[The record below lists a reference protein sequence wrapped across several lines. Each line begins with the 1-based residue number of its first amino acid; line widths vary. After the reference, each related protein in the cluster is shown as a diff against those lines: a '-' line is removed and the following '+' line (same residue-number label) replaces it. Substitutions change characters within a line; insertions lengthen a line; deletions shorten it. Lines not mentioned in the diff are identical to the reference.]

1 MPYEL
6 FKKYLVQQLSDREK
20 QTYDFAGSF
29 AQALHQKTSH
39 EEGVILLLALVPHI
53 LPHYLDEIFKEIFP
67 KGGEISQ
74 LGGERNSTYR
84 GFLPTGETAQYI
96 LAGEEIGERIEVVN
110 YFRKDHWF
118 YLEDI
123 LQLENVP
130 EGEPIMSGKIILS
143 KKAVSLLLFDEDPKE
158 ESSQFPA
165 QIVMT
170 NLDWED
176 LILTENTKNQVEEI
190 LAWEKNKTLILK
202 EWKQEKFFKKGFR
215 VLFYGP
221 SGTGKTLTASLLGKE
236 LSRLR
241 GKSIPVYRIDLSMMI
256 SKYIGETEKNLEKLF
271 VKAEKK
277 DWILF
282 FDEGENFFSTRTS
295 VRDSHDKYANQE
307 VSYLL
312 QRIEDFDG
320 LIIVA
325 TNLKANMDQAF
336 ARRFQSMIEF
346 KLPNIEERKR
356 LWENVLPA
364 ENLIPREKRL
374 VAELI
379 KHNLSGGSIVN
390 VVQYACLKAV
400 QMNEPSITL
409 ENCVQ
414 GIKLELAKSGKTI

>member
-6 FKKYLVQQLSDREK
+6 FKKYLTQQLTNREI

-29 AQALHQKTSH
+29 AQNLQRETLH

-53 LPHYLDEIFKEIFP
+53 LPHYLDGIFKEIFP
-67 KGGEISQ
+67 KGGELSQ
-74 LGGERNSTYR
+74 LGGVRSGTYR

-118 YLEDI
+118 YLDDI
-123 LQLENVP
+123 LQLEHVP
-130 EGEPIMSGKIILS
+130 EGEPIMSGKIVLS
-143 KKAVSLLLFDEDPKE
+143 KKAIALLLFDEEVTE
-158 ESSQFPA
+158 ESNQFPA
-165 QIVMT
+165 QKIET
-170 NLDWED
+170 KLEWED
-176 LILTENTKNQVEEI
+176 LILTETTKIQVEEI
-190 LAWEKNKTLILK
+190 LTWEKNKSLILK

-215 VLFYGP
+215 VLFYGS
-221 SGTGKTLTASLLGKE
+221 SGTGKTLTASLIGKE
-236 LSRLR
+236 LSRIR
-241 GKSIPVYRIDLSMMI
+241 KRTIPVYRIDLSMMI

-271 VKAEKK
+271 AKAENK

-346 KLPNIEERKR
+346 KLPSMEERKQ
-356 LWENVLPA
+356 LWDNILPA
-364 ENLIPREKRL
+364 KELIPREKGL
-374 VAELI
+374 TQELI

-390 VVQYACLKAV
+390 VIQYACLKAA
-400 QMNEPSITL
+400 QMKEPAITL
-409 ENCVQ
+409 ENCLH
-414 GIKLELAKSGKTI
+414 GIKLELAKSGKTM